1 MPTEKTLI
9 LDHVQVSQKITRMAH
24 ELYEQHHKSKSL
36 FLIGISGNGN
46 RLAALLAD
54 KLREISP
61 LEITHLEIVVDKASP
76 TGKTP
81 ELNGKLSDLKGRSV
95 ILVDDVLNSG
105 KTLIHAAN
113 HILQVELKQLS
124 VVTLIE
130 RLHRRF
136 PIKANVVGLTL
147 STNLKENVAVDLS
160 TKAMSVHL
168 EA

>member
-9 LDHVQVSQKITRMAH
+9 LDHIQVNQKITRMAH
-24 ELYEQHHKSKSL
+24 ELYEQHHKSKAL

-46 RLAALLAD
+46 NLARLLAE
-54 KLREISP
+54 KMREISELDIAH
-61 LEITHLEIVVDKASP
+61 LEITVDKNSP
-76 TGKTP
+76 TGKAP
-81 ELNGKLSDLKGRSV
+81 VLSGSLNELKGRSV
-95 ILVDDVLNSG
+95 VLVDDVLNSG

-113 HILQVELKQLS
+113 FLLQVELKQLS

-147 STNLKENVAVDLS
+147 STNLKENVVVDLS
-160 TKAMSVHL
+160 AKAMSVHL